1 MQKDNDIKELLNE
14 EKKQQ
19 YEEVTKWVNV
29 FHDPWTNTY
38 YTDSQ
43 VMYNSREAAIDAW
56 QLPTKACKTMR
67 YVGTVQVVF
76 DVEKEE

>member
-1 MQKDNDIKELLNE
+1 M
-14 EKKQQ
+14 
-19 YEEVTKWVNV
+19 NV
-29 FHDPWTNTY
+29 FHDPWTDTY

-43 VMYNSREAAIDAW
+43 VMYNSRESAIDAW